1 MSEDNEKKD
10 VFHESIMDSISNEV
24 ASQQNEVIILNNKQ
38 ELLIEIQRRLEK
50 GETQWDKLK
59 GLMENGLT
67 ERFMRVISEM
77 PDKDF
82 VRNYLKLLEH
92 FKPKL
97 VRASEGEVDKPDTII
112 NIQTIIMNP
121 ETGEKE
127 ILDIT
132 NLQNNNEDV

>member
-1 MSEDNEKKD
+1 MTEKINNEKD
-10 VFHESIMDSISNEV
+10 VFHESIMDSIANNV
-24 ASQQNEVIILNNKQ
+24 AKEHDEIILLNNKQ
-38 ELLIEIQRRLEK
+38 ELLAEIQRRLEK

-59 GLMENGLT
+59 GLIENGLT
-67 ERFMRVISEM
+67 ERFIRVISEM

-112 NIQTIIMNP
+112 NIQTVIVNP

-132 NLQNNNEDV
+132 NLQDNKNE

>member
-1 MSEDNEKKD
+1 MKEDNEKKD

-24 ASQQNEVIILNNKQ
+24 ASQQNEVVILNNKQ
-38 ELLIEIQRRLEK
+38 NLLIEIQRRLEK

-67 ERFMRVISEM
+67 ERFMRVLSEM

-82 VRNYLKLLEH
+82 ARNYLKLLEH

-112 NIQTIIMNP
+112 TIQTIVMNP

-132 NLQNNNEDV
+132 NLQNNEND

>member
-1 MSEDNEKKD
+1 MTEKINNEKD
-10 VFHESIMDSISNEV
+10 VFHESIMDSIANNV
-24 ASQQNEVIILNNKQ
+24 AKEHDEIILLNNKQ
-38 ELLIEIQRRLEK
+38 ELLAEIQRRLEK

-67 ERFMRVISEM
+67 ERFIRVISEM

-112 NIQTIIMNP
+112 NIQTVIVNP

-132 NLQNNNEDV
+132 NLQDNKNE

>member
-1 MSEDNEKKD
+1 MKDDNEKKD
-10 VFHESIMDSISNEV
+10 VFHDSIMDSISNEV
-24 ASQQNEVIILNNKQ
+24 ASRQNEVIILNNKQ

-59 GLMENGLT
+59 GLIENGLT
-67 ERFMRVISEM
+67 ERFIRVIAEM

-112 NIQTIIMNP
+112 NIQTIVVNP

-132 NLQNNNEDV
+132 NLQDYK